1 MEDISGILIFYQ
13 NHSIMIREIS
23 LRYFGHFFVFKVVK
37 LVPGIKAQIFV
48 SNHAII
54 TYLFDLDHYLKKRI
68 RYPF

>member
-1 MEDISGILIFYQ
+1 M
-13 NHSIMIREIS
+13 
-23 LRYFGHFFVFKVVK
+23 RYFGHFFVFKVVK

-54 TYLFDLDHYLKKRI
+54 TFLFDLDHYLKKRI